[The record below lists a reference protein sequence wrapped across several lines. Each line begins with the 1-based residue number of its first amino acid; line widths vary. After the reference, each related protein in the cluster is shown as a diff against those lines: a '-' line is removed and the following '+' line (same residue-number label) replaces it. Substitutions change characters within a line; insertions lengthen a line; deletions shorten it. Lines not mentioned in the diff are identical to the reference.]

1 MILNSH
7 VKTTEK
13 SMNKVKKKTVYKK
26 MCPFGLKMIN
36 KKNAHN

>member
-13 SMNKVKKKTVYKK
+13 SMNKVKKKQFIKR
-26 MCPFGLKMIN
+26 CPFGLKMIN